1 MISFGSSWNE
11 GGANGGMHVKHRQ
24 TCRVC
29 GSPHLTTVIDLG
41 ERHLQGSDYERLTK
55 VRCFVVFSFMF
66 PIA

>member
-1 MISFGSSWNE
+1 
-11 GGANGGMHVKHRQ
+11 MHVKHRQ

-29 GSPHLTTVIDLG
+29 GSPHLATVIDLG
-41 ERHLQGSDYERLTK
+41 EQHLQGSDYERLTK

>member
-1 MISFGSSWNE
+1 
-11 GGANGGMHVKHRQ
+11 MHVKHRQ

-29 GSPHLTTVIDLG
+29 GSPHLATVIDLG